1 MALKSVE
8 HVQWVDDGAVR
19 VAPAGAAT
27 PADARPLV
35 ASGPFV
41 VLFFLFAGVFGGAL
55 DGDAKSRPLPLA
67 APSRAER
74 RGDQSEA
81 EKWGGGGFSFHRV
94 LKEKKG
100 SFHFAAR
107 VFIELRNRVDRRKN
121 PKRKPVRDWRK
132 GKKTAMQQ
140 EEKDEKKQTNKTH
153 HEEEEEEE
161 EHGNVD
167 DKFSRPEQRRNTET
181 NDGEPSIAANN
192 TQRHVGISSGREFL
206 S

>member
-1 MALKSVE
+1 M
-8 HVQWVDDGAVR
+8 
-19 VAPAGAAT
+19 
-27 PADARPLV
+27 
-35 ASGPFV
+35 
-41 VLFFLFAGVFGGAL
+41 
-55 DGDAKSRPLPLA
+55 
-67 APSRAER
+67 
-74 RGDQSEA
+74 
-81 EKWGGGGFSFHRV
+81 GGGGFSFHRV

-132 GKKTAMQQ
+132 GKKKRRCNKKKKM
-140 EEKDEKKQTNKTH
+140 KKKQTNKTH